1 MQINYTFDSNIYVP
15 DSNSSDFLTE
25 LQTNLLGSTVPDPEI
40 REINPHYRGFVQAV
54 QAACAIF
61 DNDFADN
68 ITVTIQFDFGAVTG
82 EGGHSNNE
90 IPAGATGA
98 NMLGAEPNPTF
109 SYSDVHGYL
118 QHELTA
124 KSGDTFFTQAF
135 GTLPSSWN
143 NSGTFA
149 LTYPQ
154 LKAMG
159 QYNASAGE
167 VDGYVGLADTYYWTS
182 GGMVEVLEHEISEV
196 LGRGAGTIVQG
207 PRDAS
212 QRDDGE
218 NTYTPLDL
226 FRYSA
231 GSPDL
236 VANGGAYFSIDG
248 GITSGGPYYDPTA
261 SGDPD
266 AEDFNVADPFGYST
280 ITSGYVVSDPTFSEV
295 DFNEMDVIGYDPIYT
310 NLKKGA
316 AVTHFGVRAQH
327 YLEVEGGQSTSAILS
342 GGDEDVYA
350 GGLDVHATV
359 GGGSLIGPAQ
369 CTRAAPPRPSP
380 SSPPTAIANFTGECS
395 RTASQLCSEQ
405 DDDAGHKRK
414 LRQSRTA
421 AVSRLPHG
429 PLQLGRQAAGR
440 HAGCRLFA
448 PSVAV
453 HAEQAAHASD
463 RARPGALAGRDR
475 RVIRADG
482 G

>member
-25 LQTNLLGSTVPDPEI
+25 LQTNLLGSTVPDSEI

-248 GITSGGPYYDPTA
+248 GITSGGPYFDPTA

-310 NLKKGA
+310 KSQERSSGYALWCK
-316 AVTHFGVRAQH
+316 
-327 YLEVEGGQSTSAILS
+327 SSALS
-342 GGDEDVYA
+342 GGRGRAVDLCDTLRRRRGRLCGRLGRPRYGWRRQPANRLVR
-350 GGLDVHATV
+350 GNGCGD
-359 GGGSLIGPAQ
+359 IRCKRRGPASH
-369 CTRAAPPRPSP
+369 RGWPRS
-380 SSPPTAIANFTGECS
+380 
-395 RTASQLCSEQ
+395 L
-405 DDDAGHKRK
+405 GH
-414 LRQSRTA
+414 
-421 AVSRLPHG
+421 
-429 PLQLGRQAAGR
+429 GRQWR
-440 HAGCRLFA
+440 RRVCRRR
-448 PSVAV
+448 
-453 HAEQAAHASD
+453 
-463 RARPGALAGRDR
+463 RARDNLQRRLSGGRLRWHREGAR
-475 RVIRADG
+475 RSTTVAFRMCS
-482 G
+482 